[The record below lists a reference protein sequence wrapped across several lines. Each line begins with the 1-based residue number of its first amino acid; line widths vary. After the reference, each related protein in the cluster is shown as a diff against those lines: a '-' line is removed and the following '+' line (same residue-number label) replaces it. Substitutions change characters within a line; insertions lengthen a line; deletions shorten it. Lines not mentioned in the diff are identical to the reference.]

1 MHSGGD
7 VDVDGRVVFCCSVFR
22 MCVVGFFWWYG
33 NLCISWCYVLLC
45 VIVTCGGSGDG
56 GSGVYVRVCSSGG
69 HGS

>member
-1 MHSGGD
+1 MFLG
-7 VDVDGRVVFCCSVFR
+7 CAWW
-22 MCVVGFFWWYG
+22 GFFWWYG